1 MKFRKLVSLGILST
15 LLLSVITGC
24 NNASSGSNLKSNNKI
39 KGELTVYTAI
49 EEDSI
54 DTYLTTF
61 KEKYPDI
68 KLNVLRLSVGDITA
82 RLLAE
87 KDNPKADVLWGVA
100 ATSLIILDDKEMLEP
115 YAPKGFDKVNPVFKD
130 DKKVPSWVGIDA
142 WMTGITVNTKE
153 LSDKNI
159 PVPSSYED
167 LIKPEY
173 KGLISM
179 PNPASSGTGYLTVS
193 ELIQIMGEEKAWQ
206 YMDKLHKNIG
216 VYTQSGSAPAILA
229 ASGEYPIGISF
240 GNRGI
245 KLKGEGYPVEVVF
258 PKEGSGWDIEAN
270 ALVKKDNIKEASKVF
285 LDWAISKDAMNE
297 YSKNFA
303 VTTIDTGNP
312 VPEGFPKNPLEQMID
327 NDLKSAARNREAILN
342 KWIEKYDGKTEKES

>member
-1 MKFRKLVSLGILST
+1 MKFKKLVSLGVLST
-15 LLLSVITGC
+15 LLLSIITGC
-24 NNASSGSNLKSNNKI
+24 SDASSNSKFDNKS

-61 KEKYPDI
+61 KEKYPDV
-68 KLNVLRLSVGDITA
+68 KLNVFRASVGDITA

-87 KDNPKADVLWGVA
+87 KDNPQADVLWGVA
-100 ATSLIILDDKEMLEP
+100 ATSLIILDDQGMLEP
-115 YAPKGFDKVNPVFKD
+115 YAPKDLDKINPVFKD
-130 DKKVPSWVGIDA
+130 DKEVPSWVGIDA

-153 LSDKNI
+153 LKGKNI
-159 PVPSSYED
+159 PIPSSYED
-167 LIKPEY
+167 LTKPEY

-179 PNPASSGTGYLTVS
+179 PNPSSAGTGYLTVS
-193 ELIQIMGEEKAWQ
+193 AFIQIMGEEKAWE

-216 VYTQSGSAPAILA
+216 VYTQSGSAPAISA

-245 KLKGEGYPVEVVF
+245 KLKEEGYPVQVVF
-258 PKEGSGWDIEAN
+258 PKEGSGWELESN

-285 LDWAISKDAMNE
+285 LDWAISKDVMNE

-312 VPEGFPKNPLEQMID
+312 IPEGFPKKPLEQMID
-327 NDLKSAARNREAILN
+327 NDLRLSARNREAILN
-342 KWIEKYDGKTEKES
+342 KWVSKYDGKTEKDT

>member
-1 MKFRKLVSLGILST
+1 MKFKKLISLGVLST
-15 LLLSVITGC
+15 LLLSIITGC
-24 NNASSGSNLKSNNKI
+24 SDASSNSKSDNKS

-61 KEKYPDI
+61 KEKYPDV
-68 KLNVLRLSVGDITA
+68 KLNVFRASVGDITA

-87 KDNPKADVLWGVA
+87 KDNPQADVLWGVA
-100 ATSLIILDDKEMLEP
+100 ATSLIILDDQGMLEP
-115 YAPKGFDKVNPVFKD
+115 YAPKDLDKINPVFKD
-130 DKKVPSWVGIDA
+130 DKEVPSWVGIDA

-153 LSDKNI
+153 LKGKNI
-159 PVPSSYED
+159 PIPSSYED
-167 LIKPEY
+167 LTKPEY

-179 PNPASSGTGYLTVS
+179 PNPSSAGTGYLTVS
-193 ELIQIMGEEKAWQ
+193 AFIQIMGEEKAWE

-216 VYTQSGSAPAILA
+216 VYTQSGSAPAISA

-245 KLKGEGYPVEVVF
+245 KLKEEGYPVQVVF
-258 PKEGSGWDIEAN
+258 PKEGSGWELESN

-285 LDWAISKDAMNE
+285 LDWAISKDVMNE

-312 VPEGFPKNPLEQMID
+312 IPEGFPKKPLEQMID
-327 NDLKSAARNREAILN
+327 NDLRLSARNREAILN
-342 KWIEKYDGKTEKES
+342 KWVSKYDGKTEKDS

>member
-1 MKFRKLVSLGILST
+1 
-15 LLLSVITGC
+15 
-24 NNASSGSNLKSNNKI
+24 
-39 KGELTVYTAI
+39 
-49 EEDSI
+49 
-54 DTYLTTF
+54 TF

-68 KLNVLRLSVGDITA
+68 KLNVLRLSVGGITA

-115 YAPKGFDKVNPVFKD
+115 YAPKGFDKVNPAFKD

-153 LSDKNI
+153 LKAKNI
-159 PVPSSYED
+159 SAPSSYED

-173 KGLISM
+173 KDLISM
-179 PNPASSGTGYLTVS
+179 PSPASSGTGYLTVS

-258 PKEGSGWDIEAN
+258 PKEGSGWEIESN
-270 ALVKKDNIKEASKVF
+270 ALVKKDNIKEAAKVF

>member
-1 MKFRKLVSLGILST
+1 MKFKKLVSLGVLST

-24 NNASSGSNLKSNNKI
+24 STASSGSDSKTDSKT

-54 DTYLTTF
+54 DTYLATF
-61 KEKYPDI
+61 KEKYPDV
-68 KLNVLRLSVGDITA
+68 KLNVFRASVGDITA

-87 KDNPKADVLWGVA
+87 KDNPQADVLWGVA
-100 ATSLIILDDKEMLEP
+100 ATSMIILDDQGMLEP
-115 YAPKGFDKVNPVFKD
+115 YTPKDFDKINPAFKD

-153 LSDKNI
+153 LKDKNI

-179 PNPASSGTGYLTVS
+179 PNPSSSGTGYLTVS
-193 ELIQIMGEEKAWQ
+193 ALIQIMGEEKAWQ

-216 VYTQSGSAPAILA
+216 VYTQSGSAPAISA

-245 KLKGEGYPVEVVF
+245 KLKEEGYPVEVVF
-258 PKEGSGWDIEAN
+258 PKEGSGWELESN
-270 ALVKKDNIKEASKVF
+270 ALVKKDNMKEASKVF
-285 LDWAISKDAMNE
+285 LDWAISKDVMNE

-312 VPEGFPKNPLEQMID
+312 IPEGFPKKPLEQMID
-327 NDLKSAARNREAILN
+327 NDLKLSARNREAILN
-342 KWIEKYDGKTEKES
+342 KWTSKYDGKTEKES

>member
-1 MKFRKLVSLGILST
+1 MKFKKIVFLGVLSAF
-15 LLLSVITGC
+15 LLGVITGC
-24 NNASSGSNLKSNNKI
+24 SNDSSGSDSKSDSKT

-68 KLNVLRLSVGDITA
+68 KLNILRLSVGDMTA

-87 KDNPKADVLWGVA
+87 KDNPKADLLWGVA
-100 ATSLIILDDKEMLEP
+100 ATSLIILDDQGMLEP
-115 YAPKGFDKVNPVFKD
+115 YAPKDFDKINPAFKD
-130 DKKVPSWVGIDA
+130 DKEVPSWVGIDA

-153 LSDKNI
+153 LKAKNI
-159 PVPSSYED
+159 SIPSSYED
-167 LIKPEY
+167 LIKTEY

-179 PNPASSGTGYLTVS
+179 PNPASAGTGYLTVS
-193 ELIQIMGEEKAWQ
+193 ALIQIMGEEKAWQ

-216 VYTQSGSAPAILA
+216 VYTQSGSAPAISA

-245 KLKGEGYPVEVVF
+245 KLKDEGYPVEVVF
-258 PKEGSGWDIEAN
+258 PKEGSGWELESN

-303 VTTIDTGNP
+303 VTTIDTGNSI
-312 VPEGFPKNPLEQMID
+312 PEGFPKKPLEQMIN
-327 NDLKSAARNREAILN
+327 NDLKSSARNREAILN
-342 KWIEKYDGKTEKES
+342 KWISKYDGKTEKES

>member
-1 MKFRKLVSLGILST
+1 M
-15 LLLSVITGC
+15 
-24 NNASSGSNLKSNNKI
+24 
-39 KGELTVYTAI
+39 
-49 EEDSI
+49 
-54 DTYLTTF
+54 
-61 KEKYPDI
+61 
-68 KLNVLRLSVGDITA
+68 
-82 RLLAE
+82 
-87 KDNPKADVLWGVA
+87 
-100 ATSLIILDDKEMLEP
+100 
-115 YAPKGFDKVNPVFKD
+115 
-130 DKKVPSWVGIDA
+130 PS
-142 WMTGITVNTKE
+142 
-153 LSDKNI
+153 
-159 PVPSSYED
+159 
-167 LIKPEY
+167 
-173 KGLISM
+173 
-179 PNPASSGTGYLTVS
+179 PASSGTGYLTVS

-258 PKEGSGWDIEAN
+258 P
-270 ALVKKDNIKEASKVF
+270 
-285 LDWAISKDAMNE
+285 
-297 YSKNFA
+297 NFA

>member
-1 MKFRKLVSLGILST
+1 MKFKKLVSLGILST

-24 NNASSGSNLKSNNKI
+24 SNVSSGSNLKSNNKT

-68 KLNVLRLSVGDITA
+68 KLNVLRLSVGGITA

-115 YAPKGFDKVNPVFKD
+115 YAPKGFDKVNPAFKD

-153 LSDKNI
+153 LKAKNNQ
-159 PVPSSYED
+159 
-167 LIKPEY
+167 L
-173 KGLISM
+173 
-179 PNPASSGTGYLTVS
+179 
-193 ELIQIMGEEKAWQ
+193 
-206 YMDKLHKNIG
+206 
-216 VYTQSGSAPAILA
+216 
-229 ASGEYPIGISF
+229 
-240 GNRGI
+240 
-245 KLKGEGYPVEVVF
+245 
-258 PKEGSGWDIEAN
+258 
-270 ALVKKDNIKEASKVF
+270 LVLMKI
-285 LDWAISKDAMNE
+285 
-297 YSKNFA
+297 
-303 VTTIDTGNP
+303 
-312 VPEGFPKNPLEQMID
+312 
-327 NDLKSAARNREAILN
+327 
-342 KWIEKYDGKTEKES
+342 

>member
-1 MKFRKLVSLGILST
+1 MKFKKLVSLGILST

-24 NNASSGSNLKSNNKI
+24 SNVSSGSNLKSNNKT

-54 DTYLTTF
+54 DTYLATF

-68 KLNVLRLSVGDITA
+68 KLNVLRLSVGGITA

-115 YAPKGFDKVNPVFKD
+115 YAPKGFDKVNPAFKD

-153 LSDKNI
+153 LKAKNI
-159 PVPSSYED
+159 SAPSSYED

-173 KGLISM
+173 KDLISM
-179 PNPASSGTGYLTVS
+179 PSPASSGTGYLTVS

-245 KLKGEGYPVEVVF
+245 KLKGEGYPV
-258 PKEGSGWDIEAN
+258 
-270 ALVKKDNIKEASKVF
+270 
-285 LDWAISKDAMNE
+285 
-297 YSKNFA
+297 
-303 VTTIDTGNP
+303 
-312 VPEGFPKNPLEQMID
+312 
-327 NDLKSAARNREAILN
+327 
-342 KWIEKYDGKTEKES
+342 

>member
-1 MKFRKLVSLGILST
+1 M
-15 LLLSVITGC
+15 
-24 NNASSGSNLKSNNKI
+24 
-39 KGELTVYTAI
+39 
-49 EEDSI
+49 
-54 DTYLTTF
+54 
-61 KEKYPDI
+61 
-68 KLNVLRLSVGDITA
+68 
-82 RLLAE
+82 
-87 KDNPKADVLWGVA
+87 
-100 ATSLIILDDKEMLEP
+100 
-115 YAPKGFDKVNPVFKD
+115 
-130 DKKVPSWVGIDA
+130 
-142 WMTGITVNTKE
+142 
-153 LSDKNI
+153 
-159 PVPSSYED
+159 
-167 LIKPEY
+167 KPEY

-258 PKEGSGWDIEAN
+258 PKEGSGWEIESN

>member
-1 MKFRKLVSLGILST
+1 MKFKKLVSLGVLST

-24 NNASSGSNLKSNNKI
+24 STDSSGSDSKSDSKT
-39 KGELTVYTAI
+39 KGDLTVYTAI

-54 DTYLTTF
+54 EPYLATF

-68 KLNVLRLSVGDITA
+68 KLNIVRASTGDITA

-87 KDNPKADVLWGVA
+87 KDNPQADVVWGVA
-100 ATSLIILDDKEMLEP
+100 ATSLLVADDQGMLEP
-115 YAPKGFDKVNPVFKD
+115 YAPKGSEEIESAFKD
-130 DKKVPSWVGIDA
+130 DKEVPSWVGIDA

-179 PNPASSGTGYLTVS
+179 PNPSSSGTGYLTVS
-193 ELIQIMGEEKAWQ
+193 ALIQIMGEEKAWQ
-206 YMDKLHKNIG
+206 YMDKLHENIG
-216 VYTQSGSAPAILA
+216 VYTQSGSAPATSA

-245 KLKGEGYPVEVVF
+245 K
-258 PKEGSGWDIEAN
+258 
-270 ALVKKDNIKEASKVF
+270 
-285 LDWAISKDAMNE
+285 
-297 YSKNFA
+297 
-303 VTTIDTGNP
+303 
-312 VPEGFPKNPLEQMID
+312 
-327 NDLKSAARNREAILN
+327 
-342 KWIEKYDGKTEKES
+342 